1 MKSFLELKKN
11 LKRDH
16 SHLKTVKLAIL
27 GDTATQLLVQ
37 AIQGFGFE
45 TGYYFDVFEADYDQI
60 DRQILD
66 ASSELYQFEPDFTL
80 IFYSSPKLLQKFYK
94 LDNAGKE
101 VFAQKHIEHIT
112 SLYQSIVSSL
122 KSKVLVM
129 NYPEIDDAVFGNYA
143 NKTNLSF
150 VYQLRRI
157 NLGIMDL
164 SQKLNN
170 LFIVDLSLQQGH
182 FSADFMTDRKVYVS
196 TDIIFSIDFLPY
208 AAKNIVDVISATLGV
223 FKKCIVLDLD
233 NTLWGGIIGEDGI
246 ENIQIGDLGLG
257 KAFTEFQRWLKEL
270 KQRGII
276 LAVCSKNDENNAKE
290 PFIKHPDMV
299 LKLKDIAVF
308 VANWENKADNIKY
321 IQSILNIGFDAMVF
335 FDDTPFERS
344 MVKTSLPEI
353 TVPELPEDP
362 VEYLPYLR
370 SLNLFET
377 ASFTAE
383 DGQRTK
389 LYQEEAHRTI
399 VQMQSANEDD
409 FLAAL
414 NMYSDVK
421 GFDKFNTPRVAQLTQ
436 RSNQFNLR
444 TVRYTDEDI
453 SRLAQDNSF
462 INISFTLAD
471 RFGEYGLISA
481 VVLEKQSGALF
492 IDTWIMS
499 CRVLKRGMETFVLNA
514 IVDAARREGIDQI
527 IGEYIPTAKNG
538 MVKEHYKN
546 LGFKPVDSVDSRW
559 QLKASEYQDI
569 RTHISVKCVDA

>member
-299 LKLKDIAVF
+299 LKLKYIAVF